1 MWKYKRLKDKS
12 KPETKNFGF
21 FVFKFFDILKWPGGE
36 MVKRGRL
43 KICYPRGETVSVRIR
58 LGLQKKNWLDG
69 GMVYTQVWEAWPKGM
84 RVRVPLWS
92 QRKSQWEVQVRS
104 LGGVCNNMRYQSQN
118 SDGRLS
124 DMAPSFNWIG
134 RWSSKPKMWVRVPQE
149 LQKIYWQVAEWSMA
163 PDC

>member
-58 LGLQKKNWLDG
+58 LGLQNTPLSQQ
-69 GMVYTQVWEAWPKGM
+69 VEEVVREATQYEFESHVG
-84 RVRVPLWS
+84 
-92 QRKSQWEVQVRS
+92 
-104 LGGVCNNMRYQSQN
+104 
-118 SDGRLS
+118 
-124 DMAPSFNWIG
+124 
-134 RWSSKPKMWVRVPQE
+134 
-149 LQKIYWQVAEWSMA
+149 YW
-163 PDC
+163 